1 MFNKAPPSSPQ
12 FKAAAWAVAL
22 VGVVAW
28 TYYEQ
33 QGSTGGEFSTNEA
46 AKWNERVKSKT
57 KTAGA
62 GRDGDGEEKGR

>member
-28 TYYEQ
+28 QYYEQ
-33 QGSTGGEFSTNEA
+33 QSSTGGEFSTNEA

-57 KTAGA
+57 KTATGA
-62 GRDGDGEEKGR
+62 SEGGKGK

>member
-1 MFNKAPPSSPQ
+1 MFTKAPPSSPQ
-12 FKAAAWAVAL
+12 FRAAAWAVAL

-33 QGSTGGEFSTNEA
+33 KGSTGGFSSEEA

-57 KTAGA
+57 KTAA
-62 GRDGDGEEKGR
+62 KDK

>member
-1 MFNKAPPSSPQ
+1 MFNKAPPSSPG

-33 QGSTGGEFSTNEA
+33 QGSSGGEFSSNEA
-46 AKWNERVKSKT
+46 AKWNDRVKSKT
-57 KTAGA
+57 KTSSSAASEG
-62 GRDGDGEEKGR
+62 GSKGK